1 MVEIISTIRI
11 ITVSTAPPA
20 YPAMPPYKMPIS
32 ILTSVA
38 IKATISE
45 IRVPYIR
52 RVSTSRPKESV
63 PNKYEPLRISREG

>member
-1 MVEIISTIRI
+1 MRI

-20 YPAMPPYKMPIS
+20 YPAMPPYKIPIS

-45 IRVPYIR
+45 MRVPYIR
-52 RVSTSRPKESV
+52 RVSTSRPRESV
-63 PNKYEPLRISREG
+63 PNTYEPLWMSREG